1 MCYRGG
7 TASFKEIQYY
17 KKNVGSIIQ
26 TLGFLS
32 TSRKRNV
39 AERFVNNLLVMIIVK
54 DVDRNKGLDIGYADI
69 SGYGLQN
76 DEEEVLF
83 NPLNTFKVQRVE
95 KVKM

>member
-1 MCYRGG
+1 
-7 TASFKEIQYY
+7 
-17 KKNVGSIIQ
+17 
-26 TLGFLS
+26 
-32 TSRKRNV
+32 
-39 AERFVNNLLVMIIVK
+39 MIIVK